1 MKFQQVSLLVPGLL
15 WFSFSWSTLHAQHK
29 EEVPVL
35 LNTEPV
41 LAVVNDS
48 AEIVEVV
55 KSLPGYMEGYQ
66 LEVMDYVPKES
77 QVNTTSSNT
86 GYSIIS
92 SESYTLPFQS
102 GFAVLEDEAVLV
114 LDQLIMH
121 LKEHPKKSFLLS
133 VYNESLTNT
142 LYKNRINAIKAY
154 LKIEGLSL
162 DRFKLNYL
170 EGSSNQ
176 DEFKV
181 NYIE

>member
-1 MKFQQVSLLVPGLL
+1 MKFHQVNLMLPGLL
-15 WFSFSWSTLHAQHK
+15 LFSLSWFGLSAQNK
-29 EEVPVL
+29 EEVALL

-41 LAVVNDS
+41 LALVNDS

-66 LEVMDYVPKES
+66 LAPMDYTPKES
-77 QVNTTSSNT
+77 PVNTTSSNT

-92 SESYTLPFQS
+92 SESYTVPFHS
-102 GFAVLEDEAVLV
+102 GFAVLEDEAVEV
-114 LDQLIMH
+114 LDQLIVH
-121 LKEHPKKSFLLS
+121 LKENPKKSFLLS
-133 VYNESLTNT
+133 VYNESLNNA

-170 EGSSNQ
+170 EGASVQ